1 MLGKKRLLRILG
13 SWLPWLLAAPL
24 APALEPVPDRLVVL
38 TFDDAVKSHFT
49 VAREVLKRYGF
60 GATFFITEGFTFAA
74 NKKDYMTWEE
84 IRALHRDGFEIG
96 NHTRGHMGVSPKT
109 LDRLEDE
116 LSGIDKRCEEMGIP
130 KPSSFAWPGNAI
142 AVEALPVL
150 KKHGLRFARRGGSP
164 EYPYEKGRGLACKP
178 GLDHPLLIPSA
189 GDARPDWTLAD
200 FIRAA
205 EQAREGRIAVLQFH
219 GVPEGE
225 HPWVHTPRERFE
237 EYMSYLHDRGY
248 KAIALRDLAR
258 YADPDQAPADPW
270 EIIRLRK
277 EALGQAASASGGAS
291 SPDTVRDRLWVW
303 AHEAGVYN
311 GAWGLPGNSRIT
323 PVEGAHWFD
332 VPNLIFIRYEGKPAP
347 PFEQYAVPFRSLKRV
362 YWSIA
367 GAGGATSEEERQ
379 QVWRLAASL
388 PNCAGLFMDDF
399 FRSSEAVKL
408 PEGKSVPAALS
419 IEELKDLRGRLN
431 LGFRKLDLGVTLYTH
446 QLEPRLVPQLE
457 LCEVI
462 SLWTWKSEDLKD
474 LEANLAALK
483 KMVPD
488 KRLLLGC
495 YLWDFGNQKPMPLER
510 LEKQCEL
517 GLRWLL
523 EGRIEGIIFLATNL
537 ADLNLEAVEWARAW
551 IERVGGRPAH

>member
-1 MLGKKRLLRILG
+1 MNRFFKLLAPILA
-13 SWLPWLLAAPL
+13 WLLAAPP
-24 APALEPVPDRLVVL
+24 APALEPVTDRLVVL

-84 IRALHRDGFEIG
+84 IRALHQEGFEIG
-96 NHTRGHMGVSPKT
+96 NHTRGHMGVSTKT
-109 LDRLEDE
+109 LDCLEDE

-130 KPSSFAWPGNAI
+130 KPISFAWPGNAI
-142 AVEALPVL
+142 AVEALPIL

-164 EYPYEKGRGLACKP
+164 EYPYVKGRGFAYKP

-237 EYMSYLHDRGY
+237 EYMKHLHDRGY
-248 KAIALRDLAR
+248 QAIALRDLAR
-258 YADPDQAPADPW
+258 YADPDQAPADPG
-270 EIIRLRK
+270 EIIR
-277 EALGQAASASGGAS
+277 
-291 SPDTVRDRLWVW
+291 
-303 AHEAGVYN
+303 
-311 GAWGLPGNSRIT
+311 
-323 PVEGAHWFD
+323 
-332 VPNLIFIRYEGKPAP
+332 
-347 PFEQYAVPFRSLKRV
+347 KR
-362 YWSIA
+362 
-367 GAGGATSEEERQ
+367 
-379 QVWRLAASL
+379 
-388 PNCAGLFMDDF
+388 
-399 FRSSEAVKL
+399 
-408 PEGKSVPAALS
+408 
-419 IEELKDLRGRLN
+419 
-431 LGFRKLDLGVTLYTH
+431 LDLGVTLYTH
-446 QLEPRLVPQLE
+446 QLEPRLVPHLE
-457 LCEVI
+457 LCNVI

-474 LEANLAALK
+474 LEANFAALK
-483 KMVPD
+483 KLLPE

-510 LEKQCEL
+510 QEKQCEL